1 MARENTRGDIILLAL
16 TVTLVPPL
24 ALTAV
29 EALLWAVSPRL
40 RRAVHLLLVALLVA
54 AFLLQLL
61 GDGPGGSASV
71 LIPIAVAVGVL
82 AALAYDRSRAGPMLL
97 TVLSPFPLVLLV
109 VFLMLSPVSK
119 LVLPGAEV
127 ETSEAAIP
135 RDAPVVMIVFDELSG
150 LALMGPDGEIN
161 ESAPSFA
168 RLADDALVS
177 RRHDRGGLHRTRYS
191 RRRQGPGSRRRPIA
205 SDYPRSLF
213 TLLGGKYSFDV
224 QEPVTDICP
233 ERLCPGESS
242 GRVDAGT
249 RLGELASDLSVVSLH
264 LLLPDDDPAVCRV
277 STAASETSD
286 SSRGAG
292 GPGADRSSAALVVL
306 AAFVALGQRDSEF
319 HEFSRGLAHA
329 PERAH
334 LSFLHVELPH
344 QPYHFLPSGQ
354 RYPDALGECPVWG
367 GLDAQS
373 LARAPGF
380 PALSAPGGLRRSA
393 AR

>member
-1 MARENTRGDIILLAL
+1 M
-16 TVTLVPPL
+16 
-24 ALTAV
+24 
-29 EALLWAVSPRL
+29 
-40 RRAVHLLLVALLVA
+40 
-54 AFLLQLL
+54 
-61 GDGPGGSASV
+61 

-161 ESAPSFA
+161 DSAIRASPA
-168 RLADDALVS
+168 WRTTPTRRNATTVADFTGRAIPALLSGKVL
-177 RRHDRGGLHRTRYS
+177 D
-191 RRRQGPGSRRRPIA
+191 QGAAPIA

-249 RLGELASDLSVVSLH
+249 RLE
-264 LLLPDDDPAVCRV
+264 
-277 STAASETSD
+277 
-286 SSRGAG
+286 GA
-292 GPGADRSSAALVVL
+292 RL
-306 AAFVALGQRDSEF
+306 
-319 HEFSRGLAHA
+319 
-329 PERAH
+329 
-334 LSFLHVELPH
+334 
-344 QPYHFLPSGQ
+344 
-354 RYPDALGECPVWG
+354 
-367 GLDAQS
+367 
-373 LARAPGF
+373 
-380 PALSAPGGLRRSA
+380 
-393 AR
+393 

>member
-161 ESAPSFA
+161 ESRYPSFA
-168 RLADDALVS
+168 RLADDATLGIATP
-177 RRHDRGGLHRTRYS
+177 RPWRTS
-191 RRRQGPGSRRRPIA
+191 
-205 SDYPRSLF
+205 
-213 TLLGGKYSFDV
+213 
-224 QEPVTDICP
+224 
-233 ERLCPGESS
+233 
-242 GRVDAGT
+242 
-249 RLGELASDLSVVSLH
+249 
-264 LLLPDDDPAVCRV
+264 
-277 STAASETSD
+277 
-286 SSRGAG
+286 
-292 GPGADRSSAALVVL
+292 
-306 AAFVALGQRDSEF
+306 
-319 HEFSRGLAHA
+319 
-329 PERAH
+329 
-334 LSFLHVELPH
+334 
-344 QPYHFLPSGQ
+344 
-354 RYPDALGECPVWG
+354 PDAL
-367 GLDAQS
+367 
-373 LARAPGF
+373 F
-380 PALSAPGGLRRSA
+380 PRCSA
-393 AR
+393 ARSPIKAPLRSRPTTREASSRCWVASTRSTSKSP